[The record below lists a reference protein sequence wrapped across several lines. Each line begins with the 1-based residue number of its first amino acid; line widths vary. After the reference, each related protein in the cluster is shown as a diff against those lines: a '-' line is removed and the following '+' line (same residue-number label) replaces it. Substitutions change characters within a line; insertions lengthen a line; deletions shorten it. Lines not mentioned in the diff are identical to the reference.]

1 MTKVLITGVSSGI
14 GLAQARLFLK
24 NGCAVYGVDKSEA
37 PDIQEENFHFLQ
49 LDITGNLAALFDVV
63 PDVDILCNTAGI
75 LDAYKPLLAISDDE
89 IADVFQTNFFAT
101 VAITRHY
108 LAKMV
113 ERQAGII
120 INMCSIAS
128 FMAGGGGA
136 AYTASKH
143 ALAGFTRQLALDYA
157 KDKVQVFGIAPGA
170 VKTALTAS
178 DFEPGG
184 LADWVAQETPI
195 GRWSSPDEI
204 AELTGFLASGKASSM
219 QGEIVKI
226 DGGWSLK

>member
-101 VAITRHY
+101 VATTRHY

-143 ALAGFTRQLALDYA
+143 ALAGFTRQLALD
-157 KDKVQVFGIAPGA
+157 K
-170 VKTALTAS
+170 S
-178 DFEPGG
+178 DRSHVV
-184 LADWVAQETPI
+184 L
-195 GRWSSPDEI
+195 
-204 AELTGFLASGKASSM
+204 
-219 QGEIVKI
+219 
-226 DGGWSLK
+226 

>member
-170 VKTALTAS
+170 VKTAMTAS

-226 DGGWSLK
+226 DGGWSVK

>member
-170 VKTALTAS
+170 VKTAMTAS

-219 QGEIVKI
+219 QCEIVKI